1 MLKDAR
7 TSPAAPSTGNMMR
20 NMTGESGKNG
30 ERRRRSKSVSTR
42 EVEERKEIYTSYPTY
57 L

>member
-30 ERRRRSKSVSTR
+30 ERRRSKSVSTR
-42 EVEERKEIYTSYPTY
+42 EVEERKEMYTSYPTY